1 MGTMQRTK
9 RLGKELRGKARPR
22 VGYDNLAEMGE
33 AFQRAGEAFKRL
45 NFAFDNF
52 DAAVADHSPP
62 QVGKRS

>member
-22 VGYDNLAEMGE
+22 VVVRPWRQMGE
-33 AFQRAGEAFKRL
+33 AFRQAGEAMKRL